1 MIGSR
6 TNKKLIAQEDCS
18 REFQALF
25 GRENPFHLELK
36 MIFTWIVHIPL
47 SLSSQILVLLF
58 SVLMS
63 KLSSTLFHHAKTPYW
78 SLSQLL
84 CLLCLK
90 LISVF
95 KALVFLFGLSIF
107 FCSFL
112 LSQLFGCYSHLFFF
126 HIISSL
132 YSVLIV
138 WIFLIYDK
146 SSERISFNST
156 WCCFP
161 QISFSV
167 VKRKD
172 AKFYGNSRQPLIWTC
187 QYRATCWHRCTP
199 GRIFVC
205 LWTEDKRWQ
214 QWNV

>member
-1 MIGSR
+1 MP
-6 TNKKLIAQEDCS
+6 KPLID
-18 REFQALF
+18 
-25 GRENPFHLELK
+25 
-36 MIFTWIVHIPL
+36 L
-47 SLSSQILVLLF
+47 SANYFVCCVSNSSQSL
-58 SVLMS
+58 
-63 KLSSTLFHHAKTPYW
+63 KRW
-78 SLSQLL
+78 S
-84 CLLCLK
+84 
-90 LISVF
+90 F
-95 KALVFLFGLSIF
+95 YLVFLFFSV
-107 FCSFL
+107 
-112 LSQLFGCYSHLFFF
+112 LFYYPNCLAAIPTFSSST
-126 HIISSL
+126 SSL
-132 YSVLIV
+132 PYTQCWFSESSL
-138 WIFLIYDK
+138 FYRK

-187 QYRATCWHRCTP
+187 QYRATRWHRCTP

>member
-1 MIGSR
+1 MTGSR

-95 KALVFLFGLSIF
+95 KALVFLFFSV
-107 FCSFL
+107 
-112 LSQLFGCYSHLFFF
+112 LFYYPNCLAAIPTFSSST
-126 HIISSL
+126 SSL
-132 YSVLIV
+132 PYTQCWFSESSL
-138 WIFLIYDK
+138 FYRK

>member
-1 MIGSR
+1 MP
-6 TNKKLIAQEDCS
+6 KPLID
-18 REFQALF
+18 
-25 GRENPFHLELK
+25 
-36 MIFTWIVHIPL
+36 L
-47 SLSSQILVLLF
+47 SANYFVCCVSNSSQSL
-58 SVLMS
+58 
-63 KLSSTLFHHAKTPYW
+63 KRW
-78 SLSQLL
+78 S
-84 CLLCLK
+84 
-90 LISVF
+90 F
-95 KALVFLFGLSIF
+95 YLVFLFF

-112 LSQLFGCYSHLFFF
+112 LSQLFGCYSNLFFF

-132 YSVLIV
+132 YSVLIF
-138 WIFLIYDK
+138 WIFLIYRK

-187 QYRATCWHRCTP
+187 QYRATRWHRCTP